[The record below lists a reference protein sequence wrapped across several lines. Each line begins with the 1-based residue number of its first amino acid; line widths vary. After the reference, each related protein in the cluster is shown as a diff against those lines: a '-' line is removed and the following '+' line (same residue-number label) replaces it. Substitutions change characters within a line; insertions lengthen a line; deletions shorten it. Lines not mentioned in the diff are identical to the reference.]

1 MKIAKLS
8 CQLNCPDNSHVFELL
23 QSTSASVTG
32 WNLNIEKGP
41 WNIDLN
47 DEVRNCGTGILDHS
61 RSFPSLR
68 RQDLLLKCMTS
79 I

>member
-32 WNLNIEKGP
+32 WNLNVEKGP
-41 WNIDLN
+41 WNFDLN
-47 DEVRNCGTGILDHS
+47 DDVGNCDTGILNLS
-61 RSFPSLR
+61 KSYYS
-68 RQDLLLKCMTS
+68 
-79 I
+79 

>member
-32 WNLNIEKGP
+32 WNLNVEKGP
-41 WNIDLN
+41 WNFDLN
-47 DEVRNCGTGILDHS
+47 DGVGNCGTGILNLS
-61 RSFPSLR
+61 KSYYS
-68 RQDLLLKCMTS
+68 
-79 I
+79 